1 MNPQAQFRRIGW
13 IALLVALAGLVFA
26 LHVKVQ
32 AVYSDVVRAE
42 RRIVALEQEKL
53 LLATEFETRASQLQ
67 LAAWNRVDFGYSAPT
82 ADQFL
87 DAEVQL
93 AALGTRALPGAP
105 DIQLA
110 RADTAPAAQPG
121 RVLIAAAAEGE
132 QDSAGDGEIRLATAR
147 IDGPAGRIPLVA
159 LAKPS
164 VE

>member
-1 MNPQAQFRRIGW
+1 MTSHAPFRRIGW
-13 IALLVALAGLVFA
+13 IALFIALAGLTFA

-42 RRIVALEQEKL
+42 RQIVALEQEKL

-93 AALGTRALPGAP
+93 AALGTRGLPGFGAP
-105 DIQLA
+105 VQLA
-110 RADTAPAAQPG
+110 RAEAEPSEPQPGTTAPAEIDA
-121 RVLIAAAAEGE
+121 GE
-132 QDSAGDGEIRLATAR
+132 AEIRLATAR
-147 IDGPAGRIPLVA
+147 LGGPTGRIA
-159 LAKPS
+159 LAALAEP
-164 VE
+164 VAE